1 VRSTYLRNKELDAL
15 DNVAFSVTTVYASLH
30 TGNPGITGANEATG
44 GSYARQSVSLG
55 AAASGASSNDV
66 AINFTGMPAVGAPGL
81 THVGLWD
88 AVSAGNFL
96 WAGPLGTRDV
106 RAFTAAD
113 TGDLFTS
120 FGHGLLTTDMVD
132 LVTLFDSVLPTGVS
146 ALTNYYVVSP
156 TATTTFQVST
166 TSGGSA
172 VVLTANG
179 AGMVRRIQPKLVNAG
194 DTVNIA
200 IAALALA
207 QV

>member
-1 VRSTYLRNKELDAL
+1 MRSTYLRNKELDTL
-15 DNVAFSVTTVYASLH
+15 DNVSFAVATAYASLH
-30 TGNPGITGANEATG
+30 NGNPGITGANEVTG
-44 GSYARQSVSLG
+44 GSYARQLVSLG
-55 AAASGASSNDV
+55 AAASGASANDG
-66 AINFTGMPAVGAPGL
+66 AINFTGMPAVTTPGV

-106 RAFTAAD
+106 RAFTATNA
-113 TGDLFTS
+113 GDLFTA
-120 FGHGLLTTDMVD
+120 FGHALTTADMVD
-132 LVTLFDSVLPTGVS
+132 LVTLFDSVLPTGAS
-146 ALTNYYVVSP
+146 ALTNYFVVTP
-156 TATTTFQVST
+156 TAGSTFQIST

-172 VVLTANG
+172 VVLTADG
-179 AGMVRRIQPKLVNAG
+179 AGMVRRIQPKVVNSG